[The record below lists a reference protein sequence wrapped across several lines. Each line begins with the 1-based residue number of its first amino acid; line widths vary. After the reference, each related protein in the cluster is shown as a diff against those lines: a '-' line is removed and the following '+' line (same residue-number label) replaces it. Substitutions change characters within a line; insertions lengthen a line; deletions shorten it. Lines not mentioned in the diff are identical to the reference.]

1 MFILYDNEMN
11 KLDFPDGVK
20 PLDIFISSINKER
33 ETSRVE
39 GSHLKR
45 DNGFV
50 YGERDIELDLW
61 MKTHDTED
69 YRLLRDEVYALFDR
83 VGYIS
88 EEYQKGKRYK
98 VNVDDQYIPERIPNN
113 QRYAEAKI
121 ACTTDGLPFAESIGT
136 TALIDKNGVSADDA
150 LWGYRMGLIAE
161 DESQQYTHT
170 SRAFRI
176 YNAGNVLVHPFQQD
190 LKIEISGVTGKNFEM
205 QNVTT
210 GDVFKVIDTLKSTD
224 VVVLDGPE
232 IKINGLQA
240 LRKTNRRFISLA
252 PGWNEI
258 RLSKSAKTMFDSRF
272 YYL

>member
-61 MKTHDTED
+61 MKAHDTED

-98 VNVDDQYIPERIPNN
+98 VNVDDQYIPERIEGT
-113 QRYAEAKI
+113 RLFAEAKI
-121 ACTTDGLPFAESIGT
+121 VCTTDGLPFAESIGT
-136 TALIDKNGVSADDA
+136 TALIDKNGVSANDA
-150 LWGYRMGLIAE
+150 LWGYGMGIISNV
-161 DESQQYTHT
+161 ESQQYTHT
-170 SRAFRI
+170 SSTFRI

-190 LKIEISGVTGKNFEM
+190 LKIEISGVIGKNFEM
-205 QNVTT
+205 RNVTT
-210 GDVFKVIDTLKSTD
+210 GDVFKVTDTLKSSD
-224 VVVLDGPE
+224 VVNLDGPE

-252 PGWNEI
+252 SGWNEF
-258 RLSKSAKTMFDSRF
+258 RLNSVAKTKFDFRF